1 MLQCLDIAKQDAACF
16 SPPCAVL
23 PLGTGND
30 LARVLRWGGGY
41 TGDDPPMD
49 ILRDII
55 DAEEVRLDRYVIKK
69 LIQTHPKDFFAYKMQ
84 FLYPFL
90 VKKLHL

>member
-1 MLQCLDIAKQDAACF
+1 VLQCLDIAKQDAACF

-41 TGDDPPMD
+41 TGDDSPMD

-69 LIQTHPKDFFAYKMQ
+69 FIQSNKAFFAPKMRYLCAKRAI
-84 FLYPFL
+84 FW
-90 VKKLHL
+90 